1 MTLLLGTADAITEP
15 GLIHGMDDETYHA
28 DPIPGGSL
36 SSTFA
41 RLLTNH
47 VPAKADAIRTNRKP
61 TKAMNLGKAA
71 HAHALGAGPKL
82 IVWELDGRTKEGKAE
97 RVAAAPLLAT
107 EAAVAV
113 TKTERDQIVGMAAA
127 LNADPRL
134 RQILDD
140 CRSEVSGFWR
150 EGTTW
155 ARARYDLLCERQAYD
170 YKTCQ
175 DCTRRGFS
183 TSMASYGYH
192 QQAELY
198 ARGLRV
204 LGHPAGDLPLLF
216 ICQETAPPYLVQIHE
231 PDEEALEVARV
242 LNDRA
247 ICIYAEC
254 AKAGT
259 WPGYA
264 DLTAEP
270 ASLPASYFYN
280 HEGVLPDEWSPS
292 ADIEVTF

>member
-1 MTLLLGTADAITEP
+1 MTITEP
-15 GLIHGMDDETYHA
+15 GLIHDMDDETYHA
-28 DPIPGGSL
+28 DPVPSGSL

-47 VPAKADAIRTNRKP
+47 VPAKAHAIRANRKP

-71 HAHALGAGPKL
+71 HAHALGAGPQL

-97 RVAAAPLLAT
+97 RAAAAGLLAT

-113 TKTERDQIVGMAAA
+113 TETERDQIVGMVAA
-127 LNADPRL
+127 LKAEPGVQ
-134 RQILDD
+134 QILNG
-140 CRSEVSGFWR
+140 CQSEVSGFWR
-150 EGTTW
+150 EGTTL
-155 ARARYDLLCERQAYD
+155 ARARYDLLGERQAYD

-175 DCTRRGFS
+175 NSTRRGFS
-183 TSMASYGYH
+183 VSMAAYGYH
-192 QQAELY
+192 QQAEFY
-198 ARGLRV
+198 GRGLRA
-204 LGHPAGDLPLLF
+204 LGHAAGDRPLLF

-247 ICIYAEC
+247 VHIYAEC
-254 AKAGT
+254 AATDT

-264 DLTAEP
+264 DLTAGP
-270 ASLPASYFYN
+270 ASLPAFYFYS
-280 HEGVLPDEWSPS
+280 HEDVLPDAWSPS
-292 ADIEVTF
+292 AEIGVTF